1 MLPYNGE
8 VGGLEF
14 KDLKVFK
21 VFKDFKEACGLKQK
35 EERFGRNAPLLLCDM
50 F

>member
-1 MLPYNGE
+1 M
-8 VGGLEF
+8 EF

-21 VFKDFKEACGLKQK
+21 VFKDFKDFKDFKEAWGLKQK
-35 EERFGRNAPLLLCDM
+35 EERFDRNAPLLLCDM